1 MGNKRDIV
9 ICPFLFWYL
18 LYFYMKFVLK
28 TLIFIFISGS
38 ILLPQQFNVDHISF
52 EKNVSV
58 LGSDLFEGRGTGT
71 RGGELAANYIAKQF
85 QKNGLLP
92 FGNNSYFQD
101 VPLHGSSVL
110 DKSNLVIYS
119 AYDTVYLKHSIDYL
133 LSNTGEQTIL
143 PYPIEIVFAGYG
155 IIAPEYDH
163 NDYIEKDVTGKIVI
177 LLDGEPYSNNN
188 DYFAGNEPTI
198 YSYIDT
204 KHRIAISRGAA
215 GTIIIPDF
223 TTKTE
228 WNWEELVNDYSFEDI
243 NLLYSAS
250 DNFCILLNPNV
261 AINILNIP
269 ETISFDGL
277 NKKIN
282 NQNISL
288 KFEGEFFEREFKSQ
302 NVIGIIN
309 PAQENIID
317 EYIIISAHYDHL
329 GIGPEINSDAIYNGV
344 LDNALG
350 VAALIEIAK
359 NINLNADLL
368 KRPIIFIALT
378 GEEHGLLGSTFYT
391 DHPVVPLYKTIANI
405 NIDGVPYLDIF
416 NSIVGVG
423 ANLSDLI
430 DYLNATAQK
439 MELSISKIPPE
450 FYSYETFNRSDQI
463 AFAKAGIPSIL
474 VLDAIDYISLS
485 KEAALEKIIYYNQN
499 IYHTPFDDLNI
510 EINYEAAG
518 KYVKLISLF
527 AIELSNATEEI
538 SWKENSPYNFIRLQ
552 TKAEK
557 R

>member
-28 TLIFIFISGS
+28 ILIFIFISGL

-71 RGGELAANYIAKQF
+71 RGGELAANYISKQF

-92 FGNNSYFQD
+92 FWNNKYFQD

-143 PYPIEIVFAGYG
+143 PYPIDIVFGGYG

-177 LLDGEPYSNNN
+177 LLDGEPNSNNY

-223 TTKTE
+223 TTKNK

-282 NQNISL
+282 NQNINL

-430 DYLNATAQK
+430 DYLNATVQK

-485 KEAALEKIIYYNQN
+485 REAALEKIIYYNEN
-499 IYHTPFDDLNI
+499 IYHTPFDDLCI
-510 EINYEAAG
+510 EINYEAAV
-518 KYVKLISLF
+518 KYVKLISQF
-527 AIELSNATEEI
+527 AIDLSNATEEI
-538 SWKENSPYNFIRLQ
+538 NWKENSPYNFIRLQ